1 MVHMNRQCSICGR
14 MCSQSSEKRVRF
26 RGMDRRGET
35 RVVDSDVSDVF
46 TGECCASEILDNPE
60 EYRYDG
66 SHQKYLNQV
75 LDGSVGFVLL
85 IEIEREPVT
94 VEAVQNSGSNW
105 MPAGEVEIE
114 DDTTAYAPVL
124 DVDLPDEVR
133 DWMIGKFGETGGV
146 E

>member
-1 MVHMNRQCSICGR
+1 MDRQCSICGQLS
-14 MCSQSSEKRVRF
+14 SQSSEKRVRF

-94 VEAVQNSGSNW
+94 VEAVQPGSVF
-105 MPAGEVEIE
+105 MPGRSTEIE
-114 DDTTAYAPVL
+114 EDSTAYAPVL
-124 DVDLPDEVR
+124 DRDLPDEVR
-133 DWMIGKFGETGGV
+133 EWMIGKFGEIGTG
-146 E
+146 ETA